1 MSNVKLNAPIINA
14 PTFRLIYCGIL
25 KQKLVVLLNSENRQ
39 KKRTHCIGMFYVKI
53 FDLKKQRTIG
63 NFCTLYSQPQFDF
76 LKRKSNSW
84 HLSSQCLIG
93 VCRNTSSGS
102 IHPAIVSVPT
112 PDSRV
117 HHPSERIRDGVSEQ
131 HRLLT

>member
-53 FDLKKQRTIG
+53 FDLRKETEDHRK
-63 NFCTLYSQPQFDF
+63 F
-76 LKRKSNSW
+76 L
-84 HLSSQCLIG
+84 H
-93 VCRNTSSGS
+93 T
-102 IHPAIVSVPT
+102 
-112 PDSRV
+112 
-117 HHPSERIRDGVSEQ
+117 
-131 HRLLT
+131 LLTTSIRFFKKEI